1 MKGTDIKGT
10 LSSYCFGFLK
20 RALHVSVRQFSC
32 YCRWCSMGQ
41 WDKCVDVDTVRHDIN
56 NPVRPLTAGYKVW
69 RDQGWRQVQLH
80 AKSPADPAST
90 RVAVQ
95 SVQAAREHVKKL
107 SIGSTIAFMTKTGS
121 SSDYW
126 LVSKQS
132 EIHKATQA
140 DSTTGVKKGEDILSI
155 IWYDRMSGL
164 KYLKT
169 DYETIASV
177 SSVLVTV
184 SNITWQRQ
192 ITNRYYL
199 SETCHEKLT
208 DLVNSGSEI

>member
-1 MKGTDIKGT
+1 
-10 LSSYCFGFLK
+10 
-20 RALHVSVRQFSC
+20 
-32 YCRWCSMGQ
+32 
-41 WDKCVDVDTVRHDIN
+41 
-56 NPVRPLTAGYKVW
+56 
-69 RDQGWRQVQLH
+69 
-80 AKSPADPAST
+80 
-90 RVAVQ
+90 
-95 SVQAAREHVKKL
+95 
-107 SIGSTIAFMTKTGS
+107 MTKTGS

-132 EIHKATQA
+132 EIRKATQA

-192 ITNRYYL
+192 TTNRYYL